1 MFCRGRVYVFYL
13 YAEDDWPTL
22 EPCRAVLSRQAYY
35 MDRGEGVGGGLFVSI
50 IYQAIW
56 YSLVCLKDC

>member
-35 MDRGEGVGGGLFVSI
+35 MDRGEGGG
-50 IYQAIW
+50 A
-56 YSLVCLKDC
+56 VCLFPLFTKQFDIL